1 MVQKISPSPNPNPKP
16 SKQRHRY
23 LGRVVVTSVVCLVV
37 GGTTQ
42 GSSTTNQ
49 LSPVERVSG
58 WTANY

>member
-1 MVQKISPSPNPNPKP
+1 M
-16 SKQRHRY
+16 
-23 LGRVVVTSVVCLVV
+23 V

-49 LSPVERVSG
+49 LSPVQRVSG